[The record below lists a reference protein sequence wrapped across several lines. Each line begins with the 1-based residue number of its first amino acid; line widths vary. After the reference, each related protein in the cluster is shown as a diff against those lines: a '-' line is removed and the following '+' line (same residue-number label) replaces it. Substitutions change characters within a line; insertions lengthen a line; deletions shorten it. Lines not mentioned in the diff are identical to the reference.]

1 MAVLD
6 VVVIGFGSFVA
17 VIALGIVTLLAAH
30 RH

>member
-6 VVVIGFGSFVA
+6 VLVIGFGSFVGL
-17 VIALGIVTLLAAH
+17 VALGIVTLLAAH